1 MGKLVR
7 YQQCGC
13 FHFVTF
19 SCYRRQPLLG
29 TAAAYGVFERE
40 LEAVRARYGFV
51 VAGYVL
57 MPEHVHLLV
66 GEPRRSSLS
75 IALQVLKQQSSR
87 KLKQR
92 GELQFWQRRY
102 YDFNVWSEEKRVEKL
117 SYMHRNPVKRGLVEK
132 PEDWQWSSFRHY
144 ATGELGTVEIE
155 SEWTARR
162 RGNRLPEHL
171 RYPEKGDGD
180 LCSPTLRQEK
190 AKDGAPSVVAWLNSK
205 TQGAPPASRQRNQ
218 S

>member
-13 FHFVTF
+13 IHFVAF

-29 TAAAYGVFERE
+29 TAAAYGVSERE
-40 LEAVRARYGFV
+40 LEAVRARHGFV

-117 SYMHRNPVKRGLVEK
+117 RYMHRNPVKRGLVEK

-144 ATGELGTVEIE
+144 ATGELGAVEIE

-162 RGNRLPEHL
+162 RGKQLPGHL
-171 RYPEKGDGD
+171 RYTEKGDGD
-180 LCSPTLRQEK
+180 LCSPTLR
-190 AKDGAPSVVAWLNSK
+190 
-205 TQGAPPASRQRNQ
+205 
-218 S
+218 

>member
-7 YQQCGC
+7 HQQCGC

-92 GELQFWQRRY
+92 GELQFRQRRY

-117 SYMHRNPVKRGLVEK
+117 RYMHRNPVKRGLVEK

-205 TQGAPPASRQRNQ
+205 T
-218 S
+218 